1 MNATARARRH
11 GWLGPVRPV
20 DEATRTL
27 PLFAEPSESPEP
39 SHDDPNEARDLV
51 MQVYWSA
58 SNEMLALG
66 WAARRA
72 RSPEHR
78 RALLELH
85 EIEMRRK
92 ELARLLLESLWGIW
106 FNAKRGPGPHH
117 INLSA

>member
-1 MNATARARRH
+1 MTAIARARRH
-11 GWLGPVRPV
+11 GWLGPVQPV
-20 DEATRTL
+20 DPINRTL
-27 PLFAEPSESPEP
+27 PLFPEP
-39 SHDDPNEARDLV
+39 NELPERERDDPNEARDLV

-58 SNEMLALG
+58 ANEMLALG

-85 EIEMRRK
+85 DIEKRRK
-92 ELARLLLESLWGIW
+92 DLARLLLESLWGIY
-106 FNAKRGPGPHH
+106 FKVPREPGPHH